1 MTATTVSLFCGAGGE
16 SLGKHAAL
24 RELGLE
30 DSTLISHAVNH
41 WDLAVQA
48 HGINLPNVLV
58 HQEDITQV
66 TAASYGLTRIQLL
79 WASPSCVHHS
89 RARAGKP
96 KSDQQRS
103 HAWEVTDRW
112 LRVAQVDVLL
122 IENVPE
128 FEDWGPLDEACQPI
142 KARKGEDFQKWVA
155 DLRGLGYEVD
165 WRVLCAADFGVPTT
179 RKRFFLQAVKDGRG
193 IHWPEPSHRDP
204 RKPTGLFN
212 ADLPFWR
219 TAAECIDWSI
229 PCPSIFDRPKPLKP
243 ATLRRIA
250 AGLIRYVVEAKR
262 PFIVNLCHGTR
273 LEDVDEPMRTLTTA
287 HGGERALI
295 VPTLVGV
302 GGRAGQSRPRA
313 GNEPFGALTTKA
325 DGALVAASMVNLR
338 GTHPNSL
345 AGTAGSVE
353 EPVRTISAGGGHAAL
368 VSALLIQTG
377 FGERKGQAPRT
388 LDIEAPLGTVVAG
401 WCKHALI
408 AANLMTNTT
417 GHAPSSLQEPVPTI
431 TTGNHQALVAAFIM
445 HYYGEGT
452 QAQDPGQPLH
462 TVTTLARHGL
472 VTVEIDVLQ
481 IHDSLATLHYV
492 DPPYLPETR
501 DAGRDYR
508 HEMTLEDHERL
519 AVVLQGLKGHVL
531 LSGYD
536 SHLYADLYPG
546 WRRLER
552 NALADKAAV
561 RLEVLWFSPNC
572 PDLGFFPQEVPA

>member
-103 HAWEVTDRW
+103 HAWEVTEELVRALELTPFAKDEF
-112 LRVAQVDVLL
+112 LGAYVVATDPLERARNL
-122 IENVPE
+122 IIRSFQGFGSN
-128 FEDWGPLDEACQPI
+128 GAN
-142 KARKGEDFQKWVA
+142 RKTGFRA
-155 DLRGLGYEVD
+155 DTKRAGTCPATD
-165 WRVLCAADFGVPTT
+165 WR
-179 RKRFFLQAVKDGRG
+179 
-193 IHWPEPSHRDP
+193 
-204 RKPTGLFN
+204 
-212 ADLPFWR
+212 
-219 TAAECIDWSI
+219 
-229 PCPSIFDRPKPLKP
+229 
-243 ATLRRIA
+243 
-250 AGLIRYVVEAKR
+250 RY
-262 PFIVNLCHGTR
+262 P
-273 LEDVDEPMRTLTTA
+273 
-287 HGGERALI
+287 
-295 VPTLVGV
+295 
-302 GGRAGQSRPRA
+302 
-313 GNEPFGALTTKA
+313 
-325 DGALVAASMVNLR
+325 
-338 GTHPNSL
+338 
-345 AGTAGSVE
+345 
-353 EPVRTISAGGGHAAL
+353 
-368 VSALLIQTG
+368 
-377 FGERKGQAPRT
+377 
-388 LDIEAPLGTVVAG
+388 
-401 WCKHALI
+401 
-408 AANLMTNTT
+408 
-417 GHAPSSLQEPVPTI
+417 
-431 TTGNHQALVAAFIM
+431 QALVQIIERLQ
-445 HYYGEGT
+445 G
-452 QAQDPGQPLH
+452 
-462 TVTTLARHGL
+462 V
-472 VTVEIDVLQ
+472 VVENRDALDVLQ